1 MGASTWIRFWGTKP
15 VNGAV
20 ASEGPDNEDDSDDED
35 DDANDRPESVIVQ
48 EGDPGS
54 VRVRGQVERD
64 RLKNNME

>member
-1 MGASTWIRFWGTKP
+1 MGASTWIRFCGSKP

-54 VRVRGQVERD
+54 VRVRGK
-64 RLKNNME
+64 LKETD

>member
-1 MGASTWIRFWGTKP
+1 MGALTWIRFWGSK
-15 VNGAV
+15 AV

-35 DDANDRPESVIVQ
+35 DDTNDRPESVIVQ